1 MTTDQQPSEYQGILD
16 VSAEDVLATGQDL
29 ARKNNEANAPVSGQP
44 YVMQDGYPY
53 AFGRISG
60 YLWMAQD
67 AIRSLERRLAAS
79 QMELAQR
86 PACP

>member
-44 YVMQDGYPY
+44 YVMQDGY
-53 AFGRISG
+53 
-60 YLWMAQD
+60 LWMAQD